1 MLADPEDVH
10 AGLFGED
17 AFVDHVADRLG
28 VRGGLAVGVA
38 VAVAEGV
45 QPEGVSHLRLPAS

>member
-1 MLADPEDVH
+1 MLADPEEVH

-17 AFVDHVADRLG
+17 ALFGHVADRLG
-28 VRGGLAVGVA
+28 VRQRLAVGVA

-45 QPEGVSHLRLPAS
+45 EPEGVCHVRLLAS

>member
-1 MLADPEDVH
+1 MLADPEEVH

-17 AFVDHVADRLG
+17 AFFHHVADRLG
-28 VRGGLAVGVA
+28 VRQWLAMGIA

-45 QPEGVSHLRLPAS
+45 